1 MKKLEEQVYHDV
13 AETALA
19 DFETLKGPIDT
30 RTALLKLCNLH
41 LKDLIGAISHLPN
54 AVSPLIMPKDDDM
67 ENMVGWMAETLENIE
82 EIQRSMGSMEAT
94 LGTILERLHAMQ
106 VAQELRNAKED
117 QKLSINKEHK
127 TNEAKEV
134 A

>member
-1 MKKLEEQVYHDV
+1 
-13 AETALA
+13 
-19 DFETLKGPIDT
+19 
-30 RTALLKLCNLH
+30 
-41 LKDLIGAISHLPN
+41 
-54 AVSPLIMPKDDDM
+54 M